1 MTTHFYQGS
10 CLCGAVRYE
19 VKGPLREVI
28 GCHCSQ
34 CRKQT
39 GHFMAATAASHANFS
54 LLEDRGLGWYE
65 ASATAKRGFCRICG
79 STLFWQGNGR
89 DYIAIAAGSV
99 DGPTG
104 LKVAGHIFCAD
115 KGDYYEIV
123 DGEYQR
129 SQWLAD

>member
-1 MTTHFYQGS
+1 MSTRIHQGS
-10 CLCGAVRYE
+10 CLCGAVRYQ
-19 VKGPLREVI
+19 VDGPLREVV

-39 GHFMAATAASHANFS
+39 GHFMAATAASHAHFR
-54 LLEDRGLGWYE
+54 LLEDRGLEWYE
-65 ASATAKRGFCRICG
+65 ASPTAKRGFCRICG

-89 DYIAIAAGSV
+89 NYIAIAAGSV

-129 SQWLAD
+129 SQWLSD

>member
-1 MTTHFYQGS
+1 MTNEIHRGS

-19 VKGPLREVI
+19 VGGPLREVI
-28 GCHCSQ
+28 GCHCTQ

-39 GHFMAATAASHANFS
+39 GHYMAATAAKLAHFR
-54 LLEDRGLGWYE
+54 LLADSGLAWYE
-65 ASATAKRGFCRICG
+65 ASPTAKRGFCRVCG
-79 STLFWQGNGR
+79 STLFWQGHGR

-115 KGDYYEIV
+115 KGDYYEIA
-123 DGEYQR
+123 DGDYLRPQ
-129 SQWLAD
+129 